1 MKTYKEQLLLE
12 KIKKS
17 DILWGIDPIQF
28 VDRVYETVVMYLE
41 NNLNGYKQ
49 LSKMERNKIEDKIIN
64 LNVDIMCGTITKELM
79 KISINDD

>member
-1 MKTYKEQLLLE
+1 
-12 KIKKS
+12 
-17 DILWGIDPIQF
+17 
-28 VDRVYETVVMYLE
+28 MYLE